1 MVINDDLKT
10 TIYNSNVKCT
20 DYFFCKNDFFLTFYS
35 FFMSQLRLFMTDVL
49 AVTDDM

>member
-20 DYFFCKNDFFLTFYS
+20 DYFFFKERFLLDLLSIFYVPVEIIH
-35 FFMSQLRLFMTDVL
+35 D
-49 AVTDDM
+49 